1 MPIFQFPFYYFY
13 VMDYCVSIFNIYIK
27 DNGEHFI
34 YNTIDARLICISE
47 ELYHYLKSNEI
58 ISSDYFD
65 EELIDL
71 LLKHEIVS
79 IKRHEQLDKLEYLF
93 QTERFSDSFLGL
105 AFSPSMYCNLGC
117 HYCFESKKAK
127 RITEENI
134 NAFKSF
140 ISIEASKRKHIGMK
154 WTGGEFLMAWD
165 VIRDLSKHII
175 TECEKND
182 CLYNATAVSNGT
194 LVNEKIV
201 EEMLES
207 RISTIQITF
216 DGGRENHNLIR
227 RYKSGKG
234 TFDVILSN
242 IAILSKFMK
251 VLIRINLDKNNLSSM
266 DELFRTL
273 STSDIN
279 LDNIQL
285 MARPV
290 VKGMSSRPQT
300 ELLDEADFNKADQY
314 LVSLARQYQ
323 LPYSFYFGLHG
334 VHYRCTYNSTN
345 SYYISPDLKLY
356 KCPLYFDYDDHAVG
370 YISQQGRIIITN
382 YDEYNDC
389 LRYNPFNFAECR
401 QCKVLP
407 ICHGKCPVIW
417 ELNNRVKDVGCI
429 PDKVSIEEKLHYVLN
444 NDKEWA
450 ALLRCGTFDT

>member
-1 MPIFQFPFYYFY
+1 M
-13 VMDYCVSIFNIYIK
+13 VYCVSNFNIYLEDK
-27 DNGEHFI
+27 GDYFV
-34 YNTIDARLICISE
+34 YNTLIGRLICISE
-47 ELYHYLKSNEI
+47 KLFHYLKSNGT

-65 EELIDL
+65 EDLIDL
-71 LLKHEIVS
+71 LLKHGIVS
-79 IKRHEQLDKLEYLF
+79 HNRHEQIDRLEYLF

-134 NAFKSF
+134 NAFKAF

-154 WTGGEFLMAWD
+154 WTGGEFLLAWD
-165 VIRDLSKHII
+165 VIRDLSKYII
-175 TECEKND
+175 SECERND

-194 LVNEKIV
+194 LVNEGIA
-201 EEMLES
+201 EEMLAA
-207 RISTIQITF
+207 RISTIQVTL
-216 DGGRENHNLIR
+216 DGGREYHNSIR

-234 TFDVILSN
+234 TFDIILSN
-242 IAILSKFMK
+242 IAILSRFMK
-251 VLIRINLDKNNLSSM
+251 VLVRINLDKNNLSSM

-300 ELLDEADFNKADQY
+300 ELLDETDFNIADKR
-314 LVSLARQYQ
+314 LVSLARQYH

-345 SYYISPDLKLY
+345 SYYIAPDLKLY
-356 KCPLYFDYDDHAVG
+356 KCPIYFDYDEHSIG
-370 YISQQGRIIITN
+370 YISQQGGIVITN
-382 YDEYNDC
+382 YKEYNDC
-389 LRYNPFNFAECR
+389 LRYNPFNFEECR

-417 ELNNRVKDVGCI
+417 ELNNRANDVGCI

-444 NDKEWA
+444 DDRECA
-450 ALLRCGTFDT
+450 ALLRCGTFDTLRK